1 MTNAIL
7 LDIEGT
13 TTPIDFVQNT
23 LFPYAKARVAGF
35 VEDHF
40 DELKMELAELAAE
53 HDNDADYT
61 GEFRPESPTSIG
73 DYLKFLIDNDRKST
87 PLKSIQGMIWQ
98 KGYESRELQSSVFDD
113 VPPALKRWKDEGKT
127 IAIYSSGSMLAQ
139 KLLFKYTD
147 HSDLTECIDNYFDT
161 NIGHKR
167 ETESYR
173 AIADELELP
182 AQEIL
187 FVSDVV
193 AELDAAREAGMQTA
207 LAIREGNAPIP
218 ENQPHWVVHDFNE
231 LELIRNTDDS
241 ALHSPG

>member
-1 MTNAIL
+1 MTRAIL

-13 TTPIDFVQNT
+13 TTPIDFVHNT
-23 LFPYAKARVAGF
+23 LFPYAKARVGGF

-40 DELKMELAELAAE
+40 DDLKIELAELAAE
-53 HDNDADYT
+53 HKDDNVYT
-61 GEFRPESPTSIG
+61 GEFRPDSPNSIA
-73 DYLKFLIDNDRKST
+73 DYLKFLIDTDRKST

-113 VPPALKRWKDEGKT
+113 VPHAFKRWKDDDKT

-147 HSDLTECIDNYFDT
+147 HSDLTEFIDHYFDT
-161 NIGHKR
+161 NTGHKR

-173 AIADELELP
+173 AIADELGTEP
-182 AQEIL
+182 SEVL

-207 LAIREGNAPIP
+207 LAIREGNAPIA
-218 ENQPHWVVHDFNE
+218 ENQPHWVIHDFNE
-231 LELIRNTDDS
+231 LELIRSTDDDAS
-241 ALHSPG
+241 HSPD